1 MELKK
6 NTFTNILTEVFSVV
20 FAVLLALGVNEWRTS
35 KNNEELGSEAF
46 KKIVTE
52 VKRNK
57 DKVDSLLQNHKK
69 ILADIDSV
77 IARLKR
83 KDNNLSFGQII
94 FETPSSTAWEAAKLT
109 SAINYLDYD
118 KVEKITSVYATQ
130 KTYSDVS
137 DKVFGELV
145 FFVPDSDR
153 EVMRKQMYKQKVYL
167 YNFISIE
174 EQLIKEYE
182 TFLEEN
188 KNITTAEHQ
197 D

>member
-1 MELKK
+1 MK
-6 NTFTNILTEVFSVV
+6 
-20 FAVLLALGVNEWRTS
+20 
-35 KNNEELGSEAF
+35 
-46 KKIVTE
+46 
-52 VKRNK
+52 
-57 DKVDSLLQNHKK
+57 QNRR
-69 ILADIDSV
+69 DI
-77 IARLKR
+77 
-83 KDNNLSFGQII
+83 SFGQIL
-94 FETPSSTAWEAAKLT
+94 FETPSETAWEAAKLT

-145 FFVPDSDR
+145 FFVPDADR
-153 EVMRKQMYKQKVYL
+153 EVMKKQFYKQKVYL
-167 YNFISIE
+167 HNLISIE

-182 TFLEEN
+182 AFLEQN